1 MALSRRE
8 REVAELVAL
17 GLTNRAIAQR
27 LFLSERTVE
36 GHIDRAFSKLG
47 FSSRTQ
53 LAMWVGA
60 SGKNDLSAAPGS
72 SSFPT
77 QLTSFIGREE
87 DMAAL
92 KVMLTD
98 HRLVTLIGP
107 GGSGKTRLALELASG
122 MASSDELKV
131 WLVDISSTSDPAL
144 VAQVVAAAV
153 GASGPGSPTDAVIER
168 LGKAKG
174 LMVLDN
180 CEQVAE
186 AIAEVVGRIA
196 ADCPDVTLLVTSREP
211 IRLAGETTWRV
222 EPLAIPPKD
231 APSNDIT
238 DFEAVRLFEVRARLA
253 APGFKVDGS
262 NGAAVA
268 ELCRRLDGLP
278 LALEL
283 AAARVAVLSPSQIV
297 RRLDDRF
304 TILVSGSRS
313 SVARHQALKTTLE
326 WSYGL
331 LPPTERRLFGRL
343 SVFAGT
349 FNLDAVEAVA
359 GIEPLDRGQLVELL
373 GLLIDKS
380 LVAVTAEVRGELR
393 YRLLDSMRAFGR
405 DKLSTEPDAATISE
419 RHARLYASIAL
430 EAGKRL
436 AGADAADWISLVLEE
451 MENLRAA
458 LEWAIAHDAQLALD
472 MCASLTG
479 YWDLHGWIY
488 EGRHWLA
495 RALEME
501 SESSSAQRG
510 AALAAAGLLAYR
522 QSDYGEASTRFEE
535 TLRVAEAIGDS
546 SMKAR
551 ALAGMGDLHIVRA
564 QPNDALRCYQQSLD
578 LYRAANDLPS
588 IARGLSRLG
597 NAYDNLFEFDT
608 EERLYEESLALF
620 RQLNDRV
627 GVADQLFSIGM
638 GRFIRGKFESALP
651 YLAESLAARKELG
664 DALGV
669 AWSQLGIGYCEIHL
683 GHAKAA
689 CNALHAALTG
699 CDEVGD
705 LRGVAISF
713 DFIAGLLVQAGK
725 PAVALRL
732 ASSAAELRKTVGS
745 GPTPVAPVID
755 AWLDE
760 ARAALPGDEVERES
774 VVGKALSRETALQLA
789 IEQLRSISAATSQT
803 QAVVLTGRERQ
814 VAALVAEGLT
824 NREIA
829 ERLSISE
836 RTADSHVQH
845 TLGKLGF
852 RSRAQVAAW
861 HARSAQSHGASDE
874 EPLPSTRR

>member
-1 MALSRRE
+1 MSLSRRE
-8 REVAELVAL
+8 REVAELIAI

-36 GHIDRAFSKLG
+36 GHIDHAFGKLG
-47 FSSRTQ
+47 LSSRTQ

-60 SGKNDLSAAPGS
+60 SGKSEPSAAPGS

-77 QLTSFIGREE
+77 QLTTFVGRHE
-87 DMAAL
+87 DIAAL
-92 KVMLTD
+92 TVVLTD

-122 MASSDELKV
+122 MASRDALKV
-131 WLVDISSTSDPAL
+131 WLVDLSSTSDPAL

-168 LGKAKG
+168 LGRVKG

-180 CEQVAE
+180 CEQVAQ
-186 AIAEVVGRIA
+186 AIADVVARIA
-196 ADCPDVTLLVTSREP
+196 AGCPDITFLVTSREP
-211 IRLAGETTWRV
+211 IRVAGETTWRV
-222 EPLAIPPKD
+222 EPLAVPPKD
-231 APSNDIT
+231 APSHDIS
-238 DFEAVRLFEVRARLA
+238 DFDAVHLFENRARLA
-253 APGFKVDGS
+253 APGFKIDGS
-262 NGAAVA
+262 NVAAVA

-313 SVARHQALKTTLE
+313 STARHQALKTTLE

-405 DKLSTEPDAATISE
+405 DMLSNEPDAATINE
-419 RHARLYASIAL
+419 RHARLYASIAI

-436 AGADAADWISLVLEE
+436 GGTDASDWTSLVLEE

-458 LEWAIAHDAQLALD
+458 LEWAIAHDVELALD

-479 YWDLHGWIY
+479 YWDLHGWIF
-488 EGRHWLA
+488 EGRHWLG
-495 RALEME
+495 RALEQTTD
-501 SESSSAQRG
+501 SSSAQRG
-510 AALAAAGLLAYR
+510 TALAAAGLLAYR
-522 QSDYGEASTRFEE
+522 QSDYVEASTRFEE

-551 ALAGMGDLHIVRA
+551 ALAGLGDLHIIRA
-564 QPNDALRCYQQSLD
+564 QPIDALRCYQESLD
-578 LYRAANDLPS
+578 LYRAANDLS
-588 IARGLSRLG
+588 SVARGLSRLG
-597 NAYDNLFEFDT
+597 NAYDNLSEFDT
-608 EERLYEESLALF
+608 EERLYQESLALF

-627 GVADQLFSIGM
+627 GMADQLFSIGM
-638 GRFIRGKFESALP
+638 GRFIRGKYDSALP

-689 CNALHAALTG
+689 CDALHAALTG
-699 CDEVGD
+699 CDEAGD
-705 LRGVAISF
+705 IRGIAITL
-713 DFIAGLLVQAGK
+713 DFVAGLLVQGRK
-725 PAVALRL
+725 SAVALRL
-732 ASSAAELRKTVGS
+732 ASSAAELRRIVGS

-760 ARAALPGDEVERES
+760 ARAALPEDEVERES
-774 VVGKALSRETALQLA
+774 VVGKALSKQAALQLA
-789 IEQLRSISAATSQT
+789 IDQLRSISASMSQP
-803 QAVVLTGRERQ
+803 QAVALTGRERQ
-814 VAALVAEGLT
+814 VSALVAEGLT

-829 ERLSISE
+829 EQLSISE
-836 RTADSHVQH
+836 RTVDSHLQH
-845 TLGKLGF
+845 TINKLGL
-852 RSRAQVAAW
+852 RSRAQLAAW
-861 HARSAQSHGASDE
+861 HTRNEQQGARG
-874 EPLPSTRR
+874 R

>member
-1 MALSRRE
+1 MSLSRRE
-8 REVAELVAL
+8 REVAELIAL

-36 GHIDRAFSKLG
+36 GHIDHAFTKLG
-47 FSSRTQ
+47 LSSRTQ

-60 SGKNDLSAAPGS
+60 SGKNEPSAAPGS

-77 QLTSFIGREE
+77 QLTSFVGRHE
-87 DMAAL
+87 DIAAL

-122 MASSDELKV
+122 VPSSDALKV
-131 WLVDISSTSDPAL
+131 WLVDLSSTSDPAL

-153 GASGPGSPTDAVIER
+153 GAGGPGSPTDAVIER
-168 LGKAKG
+168 LGNAKG

-180 CEQVAE
+180 CEQVAQ
-186 AIAEVVGRIA
+186 AIADVVARIA
-196 ADCPDVTLLVTSREP
+196 AHCPDITLLVTSREP
-211 IRLAGETTWRV
+211 IRVAGETIWRV
-222 EPLAIPPKD
+222 EPLATPPKD

-238 DFEAVRLFEVRARLA
+238 DFDAVQLFENRARLA
-253 APGFKVDGS
+253 APGFKIDGS
-262 NGAAVA
+262 NVAAVA

-313 SVARHQALKTTLE
+313 STARHQALKTTLE

-380 LVAVTAEVRGELR
+380 LVTVTAEVRGELR

-405 DKLSTEPDAATISE
+405 EMLSTEPDATTITE

-436 AGADAADWISLVLEE
+436 AGADSSDWISLVLEE

-458 LEWAIAHDAQLALD
+458 LEWAIEHDVQLALE

-479 YWDLHGWIY
+479 YWDLHGWIF
-488 EGRHWLA
+488 EGRHWLG
-495 RALEME
+495 RALEKTTD
-501 SESSSAQRG
+501 SSSAQRG

-522 QSDYGEASTRFEE
+522 QSDYVEASTRFDE

-551 ALAGMGDLHIVRA
+551 ALAGLGDLHIIRA
-564 QPNDALRCYQQSLD
+564 EPNDALRCYQQSLD
-578 LYRAANDLPS
+578 LYRAANDVPS

-608 EERLYEESLALF
+608 EERLYQESLALF

-638 GRFIRGKFESALP
+638 GRFIRGKCDSALP

-669 AWSQLGIGYCEIHL
+669 AWSQLGIGYCEVQL

-689 CNALHAALTG
+689 CEALHAALTG
-699 CDEVGD
+699 CDEAGD
-705 LRGVAISF
+705 IRGVAISL
-713 DFIAGLLVQAGK
+713 DFVVGLLVQARK
-725 PAVALRL
+725 PSVALRL
-732 ASSAAELRKTVGS
+732 ASSAAELRRLVGS
-745 GPTPVAPVID
+745 APTPVAPVID
-755 AWLDE
+755 AWLAE
-760 ARAALPGDEVERES
+760 ARAALSEDEVERES
-774 VVGKALSRETALQLA
+774 VVGTALSKEAALQLA
-789 IEQLRSISAATSQT
+789 IDQLRSISAATSQP
-803 QAVVLTGRERQ
+803 QAVELTGRERQ
-814 VAALVAEGLT
+814 VVALVAEGLT

-845 TLGKLGF
+845 TMGKLRF
-852 RSRAQVAAW
+852 RSRAQLAAW
-861 HARSAQSHGASDE
+861 HARGAPSHGAPEKQPDQ
-874 EPLPSTRR
+874 